1 MPSKQFG
8 TNLECLTRDRDVQY
22 KTGASANYLY
32 ACLLSAPNWWPR
44 FHSCQT
50 ISIIHSPPD
59 HLLTL
64 YRRSFELRAKT
75 CGAEIKCREHVA
87 VLCSWF
93 TQVLKLPPALTDDA
107 WNEDLRRK
115 LCTRSWNDSWKIWRS
130 TQARTVEDGRK
141 HSIDLPYSFWG
152 SKLVQI
158 SCCRW
163 QVYAPSLEQ
172 RCS

>member
-64 YRRSFELRAKT
+64 YRWSFELRAKT
-75 CGAEIKCREHVA
+75 CGAEITCREHVA

-115 LCTRSWNDSWKIWRS
+115 LCTRSWNDSWTDLKINAS
-130 TQARTVEDGRK
+130 ANG
-141 HSIDLPYSFWG
+141 G
-152 SKLVQI
+152 
-158 SCCRW
+158 RW
-163 QVYAPSLEQ
+163 QEALYRLTVQFLRQQTCTDILLPLAGVRTFS
-172 RCS
+172 RAKV